1 MRLRPTAL
9 SIGGS
14 SKKARRNR
22 YQYKL
27 VIPSKGVYRADRQD
41 SKPYWMWQDSS
52 GAWLA
57 GEELSSPVTSTTPD
71 VFEDK
76 FIDVRW
82 MSRERITRP
91 GVHAWC
97 IWSDTAEDWSQ
108 EPYEFSTE
116 VDDYAWELAALTP
129 GEVLRDGWFDP
140 AMMSDEDFLQLED
153 NDDEEDDE
161 APPPP
166 PPLQGIWRE
175 SPQRPPPPPPPPPP
189 PGLTLTAAAPTTT
202 TLPAAPT
209 MTQEAS
215 RLPTAA
221 PTTPPEASCLPRAA
235 PTTPPEAFHRPSA
248 FTAFTGPGASSSST
262 ECIPPSAVPKC
273 RWGRK

>member
-1 MRLRPTAL
+1 MHVRLRPTAL

-27 VIPSKGVYRADRQD
+27 VIPSKGVYRADRHD

-52 GAWLA
+52 GCWLA
-57 GEELSSPVTSTTPD
+57 GEELSAPVTSTTPD

-82 MSRERITRP
+82 MSRERITCP

-97 IWSDTAEDWSQ
+97 VWSDTDEDWSQ

-116 VDDYAWELAALTP
+116 VDDYGWERAALTP

-153 NDDEEDDE
+153 NDDEEDNCCICLEMLRNTSVYDQLGE
-161 APPPP
+161 PVQTACGHRFHAVCYARTMESTHHDPWCPMCRSYSFGTLR
-166 PPLQGIWRE
+166 LQ
-175 SPQRPPPPPPPPPP
+175 
-189 PGLTLTAAAPTTT
+189 
-202 TLPAAPT
+202 
-209 MTQEAS
+209 
-215 RLPTAA
+215 
-221 PTTPPEASCLPRAA
+221 
-235 PTTPPEAFHRPSA
+235 
-248 FTAFTGPGASSSST
+248 
-262 ECIPPSAVPKC
+262 
-273 RWGRK
+273 